1 MAKIKLK
8 KQEIKK
14 SSDVGST
21 YVRTPVVRLSKE
33 ELQNQRLKDYAKKAS
48 KKESTVIQSRSSTP
62 DKVRK
67 SLYNQ
72 NRRQEILNKV
82 LKAADVATDIMQ
94 SGNFIPHPAAQFV
107 GKVGNALGGAVDSF
121 QAGMEAR
128 KGNYGSAAA
137 NAASAVLPSVIKNPN
152 VLGGYRRSSK
162 YGFNNRSF
170 YNPIDKRYGR
180 MTTKQLAGNRAILG
194 SLAGETAYD
203 SSN

>member
-1 MAKIKLK
+1 MKKVKLK

-21 YVRTPVVRLSKE
+21 YVRNPVIRLSKE
-33 ELQNQRLKDYAKKAS
+33 ELQKQKLADYAKRAS
-48 KKESTVIQSRSSTP
+48 KKESPVLQSRSSTP
-62 DKVRK
+62 DKARK

-72 NRRQEILNKV
+72 NRRQEILNKG
-82 LKAADVATDIMQ
+82 LKVADVATDIMQ
-94 SGNFIPHPAAQFV
+94 LGNFVPHPAAQLV

-128 KGNYGSAAA
+128 KGNYGSAAT
-137 NAASAVLPSVIKNPN
+137 NATSAVLPSVIKNPK
-152 VLGGYRRSSK
+152 VLGGYRRSAK

-203 SSN
+203 SNN